1 MMADRPLQVGIVGA
15 GYWGKNLL
23 RTFGKLATARIAEVC
38 DLDPKLLDAAKKE
51 HPDARTG
58 GDLAAMLARPDLDAI
73 LVATP
78 PSRHHAMAL
87 AALRAGKHVWVE
99 KPLALT
105 AAEGSELVA
114 TADAAGKTVFVDETF
129 LYDPLVREMK
139 KVIDAGEMGEVFHL
153 SFERLGMGRIR
164 RDSNVWW
171 NSAPHDLSILFY
183 LVPRPVKAV
192 RLHLHTYLQP
202 GVADMA
208 VCDLELEGGVT
219 AHVYLSWLHPE
230 KTATVTVVGRDRML
244 AYEGRFEKR
253 AITLFDYA
261 IDLHLPSGTASGGV
275 PIVPITKFEGRK
287 LDVALGTEPLAA
299 AAEHF
304 VDCIRQGRE
313 PLTSGAR
320 SLRVV
325 ETLEIADATA
335 VRSGKLA

>member
-1 MMADRPLQVGIVGA
+1 MGA

-23 RTFGKLATARIAEVC
+23 RTFGKLATARVAEIC
-38 DLDPKLLDAAKKE
+38 DLDPKLLEAAKQD

-58 GDLAAMLARPDLDAI
+58 SDLAAMLGRPDLDAV

-105 AAEGSELVA
+105 AADGRELVHA
-114 TADAAGKTVFVDETF
+114 ARAAGKTVFVDETF

-139 KVIDAGEMGEVFHL
+139 RVIDAGELGDVFHL

-192 RLHLHTYLQP
+192 QLYLHTYLQP

-244 AYEGRFEKR
+244 GYEGRFEKR
-253 AITLFDYA
+253 AITLFDYT
-261 IDLHLPSGTASGGV
+261 IDPHLPPGASAGSA
-275 PIVPITKFEGRK
+275 PIIPITKFEGRA
-287 LDVALGTEPLAA
+287 LDVPLGTEPLTSAA
-299 AAEHF
+299 QHF
-304 VDCIRQGRE
+304 VESILAGTE

-325 ETLEIADATA
+325 ETLETADRTA
-335 VRSGKLA
+335 VRSGKLG

>member
-1 MMADRPLQVGIVGA
+1 MAERPLQIGIVGA

-23 RTFGKLATARIAEVC
+23 RTFGKLPNARIAEIC
-38 DLDPKLLDAAKKE
+38 DLDPKLLEAAKKD

-58 GDLAAMLARPDLDAI
+58 GDLAAMLARPDLDAV

-105 AAEGSELVA
+105 AADGRELVE
-114 TADAAGKTVFVDETF
+114 TAKAAGKTVFVDETF

-139 KVIDAGEMGEVFHL
+139 RVIDAGELGDVFHL

-164 RDSNVWW
+164 RDSSVWW

-192 RLHLHTYLQP
+192 QLYLHTYLQP

-230 KTATVTVVGRDRML
+230 KTATVTVVGSDRML
-244 AYEGRFEKR
+244 GYEGRFEKR
-253 AITLFDYA
+253 AITLFDYT
-261 IDLHLPSGTASGGV
+261 IDPRLPPGASPGSA

-287 LDVALGTEPLAA
+287 LDVPLGTEPLTS

-304 VDCIRQGRE
+304 VESILAGTE

-325 ETLEIADATA
+325 EALETADRTA

>member
-1 MMADRPLQVGIVGA
+1 MEPMQIGIVGA

-23 RTFGKLATARIAEVC
+23 RTFGKLPTARVAEIC
-38 DLDPKLLDAAKKE
+38 DLDPKLLEAAKKD

-58 GDLAAMLARPDLDAI
+58 SDLAAMLARPDLDAI

-87 AALRAGKHVWVE
+87 AALRTGKHVWVE

-105 AAEGSELVA
+105 APEGRELVDA
-114 TADAAGKTVFVDETF
+114 ADAAGKTLFVDETF

-139 KVIDAGEMGEVFHL
+139 RVIDAGELGDVFHL

-183 LVPRPVKAV
+183 LVPRPVKTV
-192 RLHLHTYLQP
+192 QLYLHTYLQS

-230 KTATVTVVGRDRML
+230 KTATVTVVGSERML
-244 AYEGRFEKR
+244 GYEGRFEKR
-253 AITLFDYA
+253 AITLFDYT
-261 IDLHLPSGTASGGV
+261 IDRTLPASASAGSA

-287 LDVALGTEPLAA
+287 LDVPLGTEPLTS

-304 VDCIRQGRE
+304 VESIRAGRE
-313 PLTSGAR
+313 PLTSGRR

-325 ETLEIADATA
+325 EALETADRTA

>member
-1 MMADRPLQVGIVGA
+1 MARERLQIGIVGA

-23 RTFGKLATARIAEVC
+23 RTFGRLATARIVEVC
-38 DLDPKLLDAAKKE
+38 DLDPALLDAARKDF
-51 HPDARTG
+51 PDARFG
-58 GDLAAMLARPDLDAI
+58 SDLAAMLAARDVDTV

-105 AAEGSELVA
+105 VAEGRELV
-114 TADAAGKTVFVDETF
+114 DAARATGTTLFVDETF

-139 KVIDAGEMGEVFHL
+139 RVIDAGELGDVFHL

-183 LVPRPVKAV
+183 LVPRPLKAIQ
-192 RLHLHTYLQP
+192 LHLHTYLQP

-208 VCDLELEGGVT
+208 NCALELEGGVT

-261 IDLHLPSGTASGGV
+261 IDRAAPPGGV
-275 PIVPITKFEGRK
+275 AGSAPIIPVKKFEGRK
-287 LDVALGTEPLAA
+287 LDVPLGQEPLTL

-304 VDCIRQGRE
+304 VESILAGRE

-325 ETLEIADATA
+325 EALETADRTA
-335 VRSGKLA
+335 VRNGSSA

>member
-1 MMADRPLQVGIVGA
+1 MQIGIVGA

-23 RTFGKLATARIAEVC
+23 RTFGKLPTARVAEIC
-38 DLDPKLLDAAKKE
+38 DLDPQLLEAAKKA

-58 GDLAAMLARPDLDAI
+58 SDLAAMLARPDLDAV

-105 AAEGSELVA
+105 APEGRELVDA
-114 TADAAGKTVFVDETF
+114 ADAAGKTLFVDETF

-139 KVIDAGEMGEVFHL
+139 RVIDAGELGDVFHL

-183 LVPRPVKAV
+183 LVPRPVKTV
-192 RLHLHTYLQP
+192 QLYLHTYLQS

-230 KTATVTVVGRDRML
+230 KTATVTVVGSERML
-244 AYEGRFEKR
+244 GYEGRFEKR
-253 AITLFDYA
+253 AITLFDYT
-261 IDLHLPSGTASGGV
+261 IDRTLPASASAGSA

-287 LDVALGTEPLAA
+287 LDVPLGTEPLAS

-304 VDCIRQGRE
+304 VESIRAGRE
-313 PLTSGAR
+313 PLTSGRR

-325 ETLEIADATA
+325 EALETADRTA

>member
-1 MMADRPLQVGIVGA
+1 MGA

-23 RTFGKLATARIAEVC
+23 RTFGKLSSARVAEIC
-38 DLDPKLLDAAKKE
+38 DLDAKLLEAAKKD
-51 HPDARTG
+51 HPAARTG
-58 GDLAAMLARPDLDAI
+58 SDLDAMLARADLDAI

-105 AAEGSELVA
+105 AAEGRELVA
-114 TADAAGKTVFVDETF
+114 TAAAGGKTLFVDETF

-139 KVIDAGEMGEVFHL
+139 RVIDAGELGDVFHL

-192 RLHLHTYLQP
+192 QLYLHTYLQP

-244 AYEGRFEKR
+244 GYEGRFEKR
-253 AITLFDYA
+253 AITLFDYT
-261 IDLHLPSGTASGGV
+261 IDPSLPPGASPGSA

-287 LDVALGTEPLAA
+287 LDVPLGLEPLTS

-304 VDCIRQGRE
+304 VDSIRAGTE

-325 ETLEIADATA
+325 ETLETADRTA

>member
-1 MMADRPLQVGIVGA
+1 MGA

-23 RTFGKLATARIAEVC
+23 RTFGRLATARIAEIC
-38 DLDPKLLDAAKKE
+38 DLDPKLLEAAKTD

-58 GDLAAMLARPDLDAI
+58 SDLGAMLARPDLDAI

-105 AAEGSELVA
+105 ATDGRELV
-114 TADAAGKTVFVDETF
+114 DAAAAARKTLFVDETF

-139 KVIDAGEMGEVFHL
+139 RVIDAGELGDVFHL

-183 LVPRPVKAV
+183 LVPRPVKSV
-192 RLHLHTYLQP
+192 QLYLHTYLQP

-208 VCDLELEGGVT
+208 VCDLELDGGVT

-244 AYEGRFEKR
+244 GYEGRFEKR
-253 AITLFDYA
+253 AVTLFDYT
-261 IDLHLPSGTASGGV
+261 IDPHLPPGAAAGSV
-275 PIVPITKFEGRK
+275 PIIPVTKFEGRK
-287 LDVALGTEPLAA
+287 LDVPLGTEPLTT

-304 VDCIRQGRE
+304 VESLLASTE

-325 ETLEIADATA
+325 ETLATA
-335 VRSGKLA
+335 DRMAVRTGRLA

>member
-1 MMADRPLQVGIVGA
+1 MRVGIVGL

-23 RTFGKLATARIAEVC
+23 RTFSELPPAQVTDLC
-38 DLDPKLLDAAKKE
+38 DLDPALLDAARAN
-51 HPDARTG
+51 HPDARAG
-58 GDLAAMLARPDLDAI
+58 SDLGALLARPDVDAI
-73 LVATP
+73 VVATP

-105 AAEGSELVA
+105 AAEGRELV
-114 TADAAGKTVFVDETF
+114 DAARAAGRTLFVDETF

-139 KVIDAGEMGEVFHL
+139 RVIDAGELGDVFHL

-183 LVPRPVKAV
+183 LVPRAVKAV
-192 RLHLHTYLQP
+192 DLHLHAYLQP

-230 KTATVTVVGRDRML
+230 KTATVTVIGRDRML

-253 AITLFDYA
+253 AVILFDYA
-261 IDLHLPSGTASGGV
+261 VDPSLPATAEPGGIPV
-275 PIVPITKFEGRK
+275 VPITKFEGRR
-287 LDVALGTEPLAA
+287 LDVALDAEPLRLAA
-299 AAEHF
+299 GHF
-304 VDCIRQGRE
+304 VASILEGTE

-325 ETLEIADATA
+325 ETLETADRTA
-335 VRSGKLA
+335 RRSGRLA

>member
-1 MMADRPLQVGIVGA
+1 MPGQPLQIGIVGA

-23 RTFGKLATARIAEVC
+23 RTFGRLSSARIGEIC
-38 DLDPKLLDAAKKE
+38 DLDPRRLEAAKKD
-51 HPDARTG
+51 HPAARTG
-58 GDLAAMLARPDLDAI
+58 TDLDAMLARVDLDAI
-73 LVATP
+73 VVATP

-105 AAEGSELVA
+105 AAEGRELVA
-114 TADAAGKTVFVDETF
+114 AAAERGKTLFVDETF

-139 KVIDAGEMGEVFHL
+139 RVIDGGELGDLFHL

-192 RLHLHTYLQP
+192 QLYLHTYLQP

-244 AYEGRFEKR
+244 GYEGRFEKR

-261 IDLHLPSGTASGGV
+261 IDPTLPPGV
-275 PIVPITKFEGRK
+275 RPEGAPIVPITKFEART
-287 LDVALGTEPLAA
+287 LDVPLGTEPLTS

-304 VDCIRQGRE
+304 VESILAGRE

-325 ETLEIADATA
+325 ETLETADRTA
-335 VRSGKLA
+335 VRSGKLG

>member
-1 MMADRPLQVGIVGA
+1 MGA

-23 RTFGKLATARIAEVC
+23 RTFGRLRTARVAEIC
-38 DLDPKLLDAAKKE
+38 DLDPTLLEAAKKD
-51 HPDARTG
+51 HPAARTG
-58 GDLAAMLARPDLDAI
+58 RDLAAMLARPDLDAI

-105 AAEGSELVA
+105 AADGRALVA
-114 TADAAGKTVFVDETF
+114 AAETAGRTLFVDETF
-129 LYDPLVREMK
+129 LYDPLVCEMK
-139 KVIDAGEMGEVFHL
+139 RLIDAGELGDVLHL

-164 RDSNVWW
+164 RDSSVWW
-171 NSAPHDLSILFY
+171 NSAPHDLSILFH
-183 LVPRPVKAV
+183 LVPRAVTSV
-192 RLHLHTYLQP
+192 RLHLHTHLQP

-208 VCDLELEGGVT
+208 TCALELEGGVT

-230 KTATVTVVGRDRML
+230 KTATVTVVGRERML

-253 AITLFDYA
+253 AVTLFDYA
-261 IDLHLPSGTASGGV
+261 VDTVAPAGAGAA

-287 LDVALGTEPLAA
+287 LDVPLGAEPLAA

-304 VDCIRQGRE
+304 VDCVRHGRE

-335 VRSGKLA
+335 VRGGKLA

>member
-1 MMADRPLQVGIVGA
+1 
-15 GYWGKNLL
+15 
-23 RTFGKLATARIAEVC
+23 
-38 DLDPKLLDAAKKE
+38 
-51 HPDARTG
+51 
-58 GDLAAMLARPDLDAI
+58 
-73 LVATP
+73 
-78 PSRHHAMAL
+78 MAL

-105 AAEGSELVA
+105 AAEGRELVQ
-114 TADAAGKTVFVDETF
+114 AAEQAGTTLFVDETF

-139 KVIDAGEMGEVFHL
+139 RTIDAGELGSVFHL

-183 LVPRPVKAV
+183 LVPRPVTAV
-192 RLHLHTYLQP
+192 QLYLHTYLQP

-208 VCDLELEGGVT
+208 VCDLTLEGGVT

-253 AITLFDYA
+253 AVTLYDYT
-261 IDLHLPSGTASGGV
+261 IDPDLPPGASAGSA

-287 LDVALGTEPLAA
+287 LDVPLGTEPLASA
-299 AAEHF
+299 AGHF
-304 VDCIRQGRE
+304 VECIHDGRE
-313 PLTSGAR
+313 PLSSGAR

-325 ETLEIADATA
+325 ETLETADRTA

>member
-1 MMADRPLQVGIVGA
+1 
-15 GYWGKNLL
+15 
-23 RTFGKLATARIAEVC
+23 
-38 DLDPKLLDAAKKE
+38 
-51 HPDARTG
+51 
-58 GDLAAMLARPDLDAI
+58 
-73 LVATP
+73 
-78 PSRHHAMAL
+78 
-87 AALRAGKHVWVE
+87 VWVE

-105 AAEGSELVA
+105 AAGGRELVD
-114 TADAAGKTVFVDETF
+114 TARAAGRTIFVDETF
-129 LYDPLVREMK
+129 LYDPLVREMRRL
-139 KVIDAGEMGEVFHL
+139 VEEGALGDVFHL

-192 RLHLHTYLQP
+192 QLYLHCYLQP

-253 AITLFDYA
+253 GITLFDYA
-261 IDLHLPSGTASGGV
+261 IDRSMPARATPDSA

-287 LDVALGTEPLAA
+287 LDLPLGAEPLALA
-299 AAEHF
+299 AGHF
-304 VDCIRQGRE
+304 VTSILEGEE

-325 ETLEIADATA
+325 ETLETADRTA
-335 VRSGKLA
+335 VRSGKLG